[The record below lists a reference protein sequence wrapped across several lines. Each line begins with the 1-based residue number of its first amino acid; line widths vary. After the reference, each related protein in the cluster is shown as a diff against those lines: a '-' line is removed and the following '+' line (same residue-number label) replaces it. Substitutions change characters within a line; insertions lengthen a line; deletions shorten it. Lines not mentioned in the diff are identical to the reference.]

1 MITKPSDNYK
11 FSVTFQGEQ
20 GAGGNLSG
28 YTLSRSML
36 RIKREDTSILSLVQI
51 DYSTG
56 ESIVYYTDPQGVLE
70 LPLRDFIVRGAPL
83 LAIAVEMKETDG
95 TSVDTFAAKIDV
107 YEGMSYYDVLAP
119 RNKNADQ
126 FAASFLHYVVL
137 PPNVIFNPA
146 NGQGIK
152 VESNMH
158 NVNLSLVWAQYA
170 GGVGTTITPA
180 GARSNRLDVNA
191 AADTLKC
198 DDGVSTKSYKLE
210 KIDGCTDVVVCRWT
224 SRTGCVRQHYFPIV
238 SFINRVDDAVS
249 IVSAGNGYD
258 VRKDTADAV
267 RCRLTGL
274 TSYGVWYYMDIFRAN
289 DLHAIIQPT
298 FSVFETEISSME
310 TAAYC
315 DINEMETPQEN
326 GFHDFE
332 FTLRMKH
339 YDTH

>member
-1 MITKPSDNYK
+1 MITKPSDNLL
-11 FSVTFQGEQ
+11 FSLTFQGEN
-20 GAGGNLSG
+20 GSGGNWNG
-28 YTLSRSML
+28 FTLSRSMF
-36 RIKREDTSILSLVQI
+36 RVKREDAEKLTLVQI

-56 ESIVYYTDPQGVLE
+56 ESIVYYTDPLGVLE
-70 LPLRDFIVRGAPL
+70 LPLRDFIVRGAPT
-83 LAIAVEMKETDG
+83 LALALTMSETDG
-95 TSVDTFAAKIDV
+95 TQIDTSAIKIDV
-107 YEGMSYYDVLAP
+107 FNGLSYYDVLAP

-126 FAASFLHYVVL
+126 FVASFLHYVVL
-137 PPNVIFNPA
+137 PPNVMFNPT

-152 VESNMH
+152 VESNMQ
-158 NVNLSLVWAQYA
+158 NINLSIVWSQYA

-180 GARSNRLDVNA
+180 GARSNRLDINA
-191 AADTLKC
+191 GADTLKC
-198 DDGVSTKSYKLE
+198 DDGVSNKSYKLE
-210 KIDGCTDVVVCRWT
+210 KVDYCTDVVVCRWT

-238 SFINRVDDAVS
+238 AYINSVDEAVS
-249 IVSAGNGYD
+249 IVSDGNGYD

-274 TSYGVWYYMDIFRAN
+274 TSYGIWYYMDMFRAN

-298 FSVFETEISSME
+298 FSIFETEISSME

-315 DINEMETPQEN
+315 DLNEMETPQEN

-332 FTLRMKH
+332 FTLRLKH